1 MREIEREE
9 QTLKGN
15 WYRGIALDIHTIS
28 STKLDEYH
36 FNNKRSEIGQLVYDI
51 KYDNTLSLEDKDKKA
66 SELARIVANCIKKPD
81 TFDVMV
87 PVPFSKNRDFQP
99 VYEILIKVAN
109 LLKKPIDLQYIKKI
123 GQTPELKSIDS
134 IKEIQNT
141 LKGKFDVS
149 LKYANKNIFLFDD
162 VYSSGST
169 LKEVTKTLYNKG
181 KVHKVFVMT
190 LTKTRT
196 KNNF

>member
-1 MREIEREE
+1 M
-9 QTLKGN
+9 
-15 WYRGIALDIHTIS
+15 
-28 STKLDEYH
+28 
-36 FNNKRSEIGQLVYDI
+36 
-51 KYDNTLSLEDKDKKA
+51 
-66 SELARIVANCIKKPD
+66 ARIVANCIKKPD

>member
-1 MREIEREE
+1 M
-9 QTLKGN
+9 
-15 WYRGIALDIHTIS
+15 
-28 STKLDEYH
+28 
-36 FNNKRSEIGQLVYDI
+36 
-51 KYDNTLSLEDKDKKA
+51 
-66 SELARIVANCIKKPD
+66 ARIVANCIKKPD

-134 IKEIQNT
+134 IKGIQNT

>member
-1 MREIEREE
+1 
-9 QTLKGN
+9 
-15 WYRGIALDIHTIS
+15 
-28 STKLDEYH
+28 
-36 FNNKRSEIGQLVYDI
+36 
-51 KYDNTLSLEDKDKKA
+51 
-66 SELARIVANCIKKPD
+66 
-81 TFDVMV
+81 MV

-134 IKEIQNT
+134 IKGIQNT

>member
-1 MREIEREE
+1 M
-9 QTLKGN
+9 
-15 WYRGIALDIHTIS
+15 
-28 STKLDEYH
+28 
-36 FNNKRSEIGQLVYDI
+36 
-51 KYDNTLSLEDKDKKA
+51 
-66 SELARIVANCIKKPD
+66 ARIVANCIKKPD

-141 LKGKFDVS
+141 LKSKFDVS
-149 LKYANKNIFLFDD
+149 LK
-162 VYSSGST
+162 
-169 LKEVTKTLYNKG
+169 
-181 KVHKVFVMT
+181 
-190 LTKTRT
+190 
-196 KNNF
+196 

>member
-1 MREIEREE
+1 M
-9 QTLKGN
+9 
-15 WYRGIALDIHTIS
+15 
-28 STKLDEYH
+28 
-36 FNNKRSEIGQLVYDI
+36 
-51 KYDNTLSLEDKDKKA
+51 
-66 SELARIVANCIKKPD
+66 ARIVANCIKNPD